1 MTTAMRVIHT
11 SELTVDQKSAIMK
24 LWNKEYPG
32 QLNYQDLTDLNEY
45 LSNLPGAQHFLCVSD
60 TDILGWAFKFSR
72 EAETWFAII
81 LDSSIQRQGIGT
93 RLLDQLKAD
102 EKALSG
108 WVVDHDRYL
117 KTNGDTYLSP
127 LNFYL
132 KNGFGVNRQLRL
144 ESPQLSA
151 ALVKWQARPVFHV

>member
-1 MTTAMRVIHT
+1 MTVIHT
-11 SELTVDQKSAIMK
+11 IELSEEQKNGILN
-24 LWNKEYPG
+24 LWNNEYPD
-32 QLNYQDLTDLNEY
+32 QLNYKDIADLDCY
-45 LSNLPGAQHFLCVSD
+45 LANLPGARHFICMLD
-60 TDILGWAFKFSR
+60 QAILGWAFKFSR

-81 LDSSIQRQGIGT
+81 LDSSIQKQGVGT
-93 RLLDQLKAD
+93 LLLNKLKTD
-102 EKALSG
+102 EYTLTG

-117 KTNGDTYLSP
+117 KTNGQTYYSP

-151 ALVKWQARPVFHV
+151 AMIKWQSRQVMNDC

>member
-1 MTTAMRVIHT
+1 MRVIHT
-11 SELTVDQKSAIMK
+11 GELTNDQKNAIMK
-24 LWNKEYPG
+24 LWNNEYPD
-32 QLNYQDLTDLNEY
+32 QLNYRDLTDLNSY
-45 LSNLPGAQHFLCVSD
+45 LSSLPGAQHFLCVRDS
-60 TDILGWAFKFSR
+60 DILGWAFKFSR
-72 EAETWFAII
+72 ESETWFAII
-81 LDSSIQRQGIGT
+81 LDSSIQKQGFGT
-93 RLLDQLKAD
+93 LLLDKLKAD

-144 ESPQLSA
+144 ESAQLSA
-151 ALVKWQARPVFHV
+151 AMVRWQARPVFQV